1 MCFLGVFQAPVK
13 GVYFFR
19 FTAASY
25 GSSQWMDVYLYK
37 NDQRLIYNWV
47 KTNHENYEYMSNGM
61 VVELEQG
68 DTVDMRLPGGSFRLY
83 DNFNNHN
90 TFSGFLLYSM

>member
-19 FTAASY
+19 FTAATL
-25 GSSQWMDVYLYK
+25 GSSQSMDVYLYK
-37 NDQRLIYNWV
+37 NDQPLINNYV
-47 KTNHENYEYMSNGM
+47 TTNGGGLEYMSNGM

-68 DTVDMRLPGGSFRLY
+68 DTVDMRLHGGSRLHDDSY
-83 DNFNNHN
+83 NQN